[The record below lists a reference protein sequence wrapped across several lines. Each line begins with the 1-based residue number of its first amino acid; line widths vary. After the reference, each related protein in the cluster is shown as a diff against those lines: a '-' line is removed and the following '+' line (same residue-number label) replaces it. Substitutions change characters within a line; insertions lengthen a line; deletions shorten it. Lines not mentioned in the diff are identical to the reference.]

1 MKRSCQ
7 GSILE
12 SRRAA
17 RAQGSR
23 FEHSHDGYQARPIAF
38 GLDVP
43 ESETSFQCVVDSR
56 VRTVVQRRQKAVGL
70 WSPIV
75 VKSIKRLI
83 DRRDSY
89 ARLNAQLWVLLN
101 DVKAPR

>member
-1 MKRSCQ
+1 
-7 GSILE
+7 
-12 SRRAA
+12 
-17 RAQGSR
+17 
-23 FEHSHDGYQARPIAF
+23 
-38 GLDVP
+38 
-43 ESETSFQCVVDSR
+43 
-56 VRTVVQRRQKAVGL
+56 VVQRRQKAVGL